1 MVIHKVL
8 LFLSSILLLC
18 SLTACAGQANRPEG
32 DAASMAAETSSAVTD
47 RDSENTRAGETAA
60 AERTIKMT
68 VDGKEIAI
76 VLYDT
81 PAAKALYEALPLTLN
96 FSDFNGTEKIAYPP
110 NALPTKGEPDGT
122 DPEAGDLCYYEPGGN
137 LCIFYQDFRYSKSLI
152 KLGRVTS
159 GMEVLS
165 GMKGDFTA
173 SLERVN

>member
-1 MVIHKVL
+1 MVTHKVL

-18 SLTACAGQANRPEG
+18 SLTACAGQANQSEG
-32 DAASMAAETSSAVTD
+32 DAASMAAETSSAVAD
-47 RDSENTRAGETAA
+47 RNSGNTRAGETAA
-60 AERTIKMT
+60 VERTIKMT
-68 VDGKEIAI
+68 VDGKDVAI

-110 NALPTKGEPDGT
+110 NALPTKGETDGT
-122 DPEAGDLCYYEPGGN
+122 DPEVGDLCYYEPWGN

>member
-1 MVIHKVL
+1 MVKHKVL

-32 DAASMAAETSSAVTD
+32 DTASMAGEQSSAAAD
-47 RDSENTRAGETAA
+47 RNSGNTPAGETAA
-60 AERTIKMT
+60 AERTLKMT
-68 VDGKEIAI
+68 VDGKDITV
-76 VLYDT
+76 VLDDT

-110 NALPTKGEPDGT
+110 NALPTKGEPDGM
-122 DPEAGDLCYYEPGGN
+122 DPEVGDLCYYEPWEN

>member
-1 MVIHKVL
+1 MVTHKVL

-32 DAASMAAETSSAVTD
+32 DTASMAAETSTAVAD
-47 RDSENTRAGETAA
+47 RDSGNTSAV
-60 AERTIKMT
+60 EREVKMT
-68 VDGKEIAI
+68 VDGKDVAI

-122 DPEAGDLCYYEPGGN
+122 DPEAGDLCYYEPWGN

>member
-122 DPEAGDLCYYEPGGN
+122 DPEAGDLCYYEPWGN

-165 GMKGDFTA
+165 GMKDDFTA

>member
-1 MVIHKVL
+1 MVTHKVL

-32 DAASMAAETSSAVTD
+32 EAASRAAETSTAVVY

-68 VDGKEIAI
+68 VDGKDIAI

-81 PAAKALYEALPLTLN
+81 PAAKALYEALPLTMN

-110 NALPTKGEPDGT
+110 NALPTKGEP
-122 DPEAGDLCYYEPGGN
+122 GDLCYYEPWGN
-137 LCIFYQDFRYSKSLI
+137 LCIFYQDFRYSKSLM